1 MQSFVRKQMI
11 FSSLAAML
19 VPLALAMAAGPVT
32 VSVNARRPGAEV
44 SRTFLGLSYE
54 TSLMLPGA
62 HGVHYFR
69 PGNKPLVAMFKT
81 LGVRSLRI
89 GGASV
94 DSPKIPKPDSQDIND
109 FLQFARASGV
119 KVVYSVRLRESTDS
133 GDLPPS
139 TSASNAKYAAKV
151 ARLIHRHYTD
161 VLGCFAIGNEPYYF
175 KRYAVYS
182 AKWKAIHDA
191 ILAVYPGAKFCGPD
205 QNPAPEL
212 DKQMVREFGNAS
224 GRLVIIDQHSYPFGC
239 AYKNPQARNDISKLV
254 PYNAAKARD
263 RMLSPQ
269 AYNIYGRIYRG
280 IESAIAGTSVAYRL
294 TESNS
299 FWFSGLKGASDS
311 YASALWSVD
320 YLYWWASHG
329 ARGINFHTGDRTGG
343 QLSMPCRYAAFVSSG
358 DGYQAHPLA
367 YGMKLFD
374 LGGHGRELAVA
385 VPSAANLAAYATLDG
400 KIVSVTLINK
410 AHGFGAGKQAVRIR
424 MDVPLASSNA
434 QVIFLRA
441 RNNDVGDGFAGV
453 TLGGAQIEKDGGWN
467 GQWQPLPPSDVH
479 HNTISVTM
487 PPASAAVVK
496 AAIR

>member
-1 MQSFVRKQMI
+1 MISLLRKNII
-11 FSSLAAML
+11 FSSVAAML
-19 VPLALAMAAGPVT
+19 LPLASAVAAAPVK
-32 VSVNARRPGAEV
+32 VSVNARRPGAEI
-44 SRTFLGLSYE
+44 SPDFIGLSYE

-62 HGVHYFR
+62 HGIHYFR

-81 LGVRSLRI
+81 IGVRSLRI

-109 FLQFARASGV
+109 FFQFARAAGV
-119 KVVYSVRLRESTDS
+119 KVIYSVRLRESTDS

-139 TSASNAKYAAKV
+139 TSESNARYAAKV
-151 ARLIHRHYTD
+151 ARLIHKRYSD

-182 AKWKAIHDA
+182 ARWKAIHDA
-191 ILAVYPGAKFCGPD
+191 ILAVYPGAVFCGPD
-205 QNPAPEL
+205 QNPDPRL
-212 DKQMVREFGNAS
+212 DKQMVHEFGNAS
-224 GRLVIIDQHSYPFGC
+224 GRLVMIDQHSYPFGC
-239 AYKNPQARNDISKLV
+239 AYTNPQARNDISKLV

-269 AYNIYGRIYRG
+269 AYNIYDRIYKG

-320 YLYWWASHG
+320 YLYWWANHG
-329 ARGINFHTGDRTGG
+329 ARGVNFHTGDRTGG

-367 YGMKLFD
+367 YGMKLFN
-374 LGGHGRELAVA
+374 LGGHGRELHVA
-385 VPSAANLAAYATLDG
+385 APIAANLVAYATLEG
-400 KIVSVTLINK
+400 KTVSVTLINK
-410 AHGFGAGKQAVRIR
+410 THGASAEKQAVRIR
-424 MDVPLASSNA
+424 MDVPLANSKV

-441 RNNDVGDGFAGV
+441 SHNDVADGFAGV
-453 TLGGAQIEKDGGWN
+453 SLGGAQIKKDGNWN
-467 GQWQPLPPSDVH
+467 GRWTLLPPSAVH
-479 HNTISVTM
+479 RNTISVIM
-487 PPASAAVVK
+487 PAASAAVVK
-496 AAIR
+496 AVIR